1 MSPTELSRRPGL
13 RGFGSRDPP
22 ALRKL
27 LPCSPHP
34 LRGVQTPQPSRRW
47 EQGDSQSRGQCRE
60 VPRPLHFPETP
71 TGKLSQRQTLSPVTL
86 AGRDPP
92 QTPTTLR
99 RNTHPK
105 PPEPDPYPL
114 RPALETSQLLASPTS
129 LLGAH
134 DRSRTDPQPPRLS
147 PVSPPTQGHSVLGS
161 ALAPSDSGSVF
172 SSSRRRPPPSSCRLT
187 QPAGMGRDRPDQGGT
202 GASARPAS
210 GRGAWGFPS
219 GGVLTGIFS
228 AGSGAWVKGVEN
240 GGEYGG
246 INRVRTLTGG

>member
-1 MSPTELSRRPGL
+1 SPLLPPPAAEGRPPPASRGRKGGSHGDPPRAGKEQERGGAREECAEAPVYPGGGAGFPALPLTSSPQVDQELPRPHPERPQEVTGRGGVRALSPTELSRRV
-13 RGFGSRDPP
+13 SRDPP

-114 RPALETSQLLASPTS
+114 RPALEPSQLLASPTWLRWAARTSRSPCTGRCPAWS
-129 LLGAH
+129 L
-134 DRSRTDPQPPRLS
+134 RSCRC
-147 PVSPPTQGHSVLGS
+147 
-161 ALAPSDSGSVF
+161 
-172 SSSRRRPPPSSCRLT
+172 RRRRGPPP
-187 QPAGMGRDRPDQGGT
+187 PP
-202 GASARPAS
+202 P
-210 GRGAWGFPS
+210 
-219 GGVLTGIFS
+219 
-228 AGSGAWVKGVEN
+228 
-240 GGEYGG
+240 
-246 INRVRTLTGG
+246 